1 MRRLCW
7 LGLGAGGSVGAG
19 AGGGG
24 PGGSAGGGAQSGMAA
39 VSVDGPLLMLHYVDV
54 TINGDSYFV
63 NCYYSL
69 LLNSG
74 KRPRLNTNKH
84 E

>member
-1 MRRLCW
+1 MEGFDW
-7 LGLGAGGSVGAG
+7 LGLGGGAS
-19 AGGGG
+19 
-24 PGGSAGGGAQSGMAA
+24 GGAQSGMAA

-54 TINGDSYFV
+54 RINGESDFV
-63 NCYYSL
+63 NNKYSL

-74 KRPRLNTNKH
+74 ERPRMDTNKH